1 MADYDE
7 FLKTLQPVQ
16 NQDLGSMDASYENIQ
31 RLLSGGDKTYSGMTM
46 PAVLPLLTTE
56 SDPYLQEY
64 IKSLR
69 VSGED
74 SKKRAVADV
83 TTESLKRGITGSN
96 IEMGTI
102 GDTVQGMEQ
111 TQEQGINQLLA
122 QESAGKQQQLVNFLK
137 EAYGIDFSAQAAQRE
152 NVAGAMGEKMNLDA
166 QMKMFQDSLD
176 AQKTSWWQDLAPSI
190 IGATGSILG
199 GPIGGAAATAI
210 GNLFKKKTTTP

>member
-1 MADYDE
+1 
-7 FLKTLQPVQ
+7 
-16 NQDLGSMDASYENIQ
+16 MDASYENIQ
-31 RLLSGGDKTYSGMTM
+31 KLLSGGDKTYSGMTM

-74 SKKRAVADV
+74 SKNRAVADV

-111 TQEQGINQLLA
+111 TQEQGINQMLA
-122 QESAGKQQQLVNFLK
+122 QESAGKQSQLVNFLK
-137 EAYGIDFSAQAAQRE
+137 EAYGIDYSAQATQRE

-166 QMKMFQDSLD
+166 QMKMFQDALD
-176 AQKTSWWQDLAPSI
+176 AQKTTWWQDYGPSLI
-190 IGATGSILG
+190 EAG
-199 GPIGGAAATAI
+199 GNIAAAAVSNK
-210 GNLFKKKTTTP
+210 G

>member
-122 QESAGKQQQLVNFLK
+122 QESAGKQQQLVNFL
-137 EAYGIDFSAQAAQRE
+137 R
-152 NVAGAMGEKMNLDA
+152 
-166 QMKMFQDSLD
+166 SLWD
-176 AQKTSWWQDLAPSI
+176 
-190 IGATGSILG
+190 
-199 GPIGGAAATAI
+199 
-210 GNLFKKKTTTP
+210 